1 MVKGRSCLHGRPEPT
16 PLFQFKGHQLRHIM
30 IEGEPWF
37 HATDVCNIVGL
48 SVGGVAGSVTR
59 YLQRLR
65 TDERR
70 VVGRGEQIASAIFEA
85 TFASKITFINESGLY
100 KLIMRSDKPEAK
112 AFQDWVTPRSCDGHS
127 SEKSLINYQRK
138 FSAPDALG

>member
-1 MVKGRSCLHGRPEPT
+1 
-16 PLFQFKGHQLRHIM
+16 M

-112 AFQDWVTPRSCDGHS
+112 AFQDWVTPRSCGPPRCTDDRRKGTAWLVG
-127 SEKSLINYQRK
+127 KQRP
-138 FSAPDALG
+138 FRNLD